1 MNDEYFIKIALD
13 LAKQGA
19 GFTSP
24 NPMVGAVVV
33 KDNKIVGKGF
43 HEAVG
48 KAHAEV
54 NAIND
59 AGIFANGATLYVT
72 LEPCNHTGR
81 TPPCTKKIVSSGIKR
96 VVVAMGDP
104 NPHVQGGGIDSLID
118 LGIEVTAGICENEAK
133 KQNEIFLKY
142 INTKRPFVIVK
153 CAATLDGQ
161 IATKTGDSKWVT
173 SEESRK
179 YVHGLRHLYDAI
191 MVGIDT
197 VKTDDPSLTTRLDG
211 INCLDPVRVI
221 LDTHLSISEDAKI
234 LGIDSSS
241 ETIIITGDS
250 FSKDKKKRI
259 EKKGATVVNLPVKNG
274 FIDLKHLIGYLGSI
288 NITSLLIEGGGKV
301 IASAFQAKI
310 VDKIN
315 FFYGPKILGGN
326 NGKSICNGLGPALMK
341 NSIQIRDIDVTLFGN
356 DVLVEGYV
364 INNSFENTEICL
376 CSQE

>member
-24 NPMVGAVVV
+24 NPMVGAVIV
-33 KDNKIVGKGF
+33 KDNEIVGKGF

-59 AGIFANGATLYVT
+59 AGLLANGATLYVT
-72 LEPCNHTGR
+72 LEPCNHIGR
-81 TPPCTKKIVSSGIKR
+81 TPPCTKKIASSGIKR
-96 VVVAMGDP
+96 VVVAMRDP
-104 NPHVQGGGIDSLID
+104 NPHVQGGGIDFLTDI
-118 LGIEVTAGICENEAK
+118 GVEVATGICENEAK
-133 KQNEIFLKY
+133 KQNEIFIKY

-161 IATKTGDSKWVT
+161 IATMTGDSKWVT
-173 SEESRK
+173 SEKSRE
-179 YVHGLRHLYDAI
+179 YVHGLRHLCDAI

-197 VKTDDPSLTTRLDG
+197 VKRDDPALTTRLDG

-221 LDTHLSISEDAKI
+221 LDTHLSIPEEAKI
-234 LGIDSSS
+234 LGMDSNSK
-241 ETIIITGDS
+241 TIIITGDS

-259 EKKGATVVNLPVKNG
+259 EKKGALVVTSPVKNAL
-274 FIDLKHLIGYLGSI
+274 IDLDHLIDYLGSI

-301 IASAFQAKI
+301 IASAFKAKI

-315 FFYGPKILGGN
+315 FFYGSKILGGN

-341 NSIQIRDIDVTLFGN
+341 DSIQIQDIDVTLFGN
-356 DVLVEGYV
+356 DVLIEGYV
-364 INNSFENTEICL
+364 WPKRNMQCPK
-376 CSQE
+376 